1 MKHFK
6 TEEWID
12 YVNQVTSPKQQ
23 EAMRKHLGTSCKQ
36 CKETVALWQ
45 RLQKTATREAGY
57 QPSAADVRIAKAAFV
72 AAGRA
77 VQPRTKSGF
86 IKVLFDSFS
95 QPLLAGGRFRTVGA
109 RQMLYPVDPFPH
121 DIHIEGKSG
130 GERRIVTVDL
140 LGCSEPRIS
149 D

>member
-95 QPLLAGGRFRTVGA
+95 QPLLAGSRA
-109 RQMLYPVDPFPH
+109 RRLGTEPH
-121 DIHIEGKSG
+121 AS
-130 GERRIVTVDL
+130 T
-140 LGCSEPRIS
+140 SEPLPS
-149 D
+149 